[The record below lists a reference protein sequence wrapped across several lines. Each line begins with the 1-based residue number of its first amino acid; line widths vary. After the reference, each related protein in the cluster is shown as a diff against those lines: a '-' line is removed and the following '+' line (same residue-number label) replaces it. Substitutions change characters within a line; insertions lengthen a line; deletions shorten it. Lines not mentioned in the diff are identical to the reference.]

1 MSALSVVA
9 DWMNQA
15 ACSASDP
22 DLFFPDPGAPAVQ
35 IAEAKRICS
44 ACPVQQQCLR
54 DAMARGDTE
63 AICGGLTVE
72 ERHRLLHPDGGAP
85 RQMRRSPGKAS
96 ARQLAVQHGAH
107 LLVCLVQWGMT
118 VDQVAAE
125 LGSTP
130 SAVYR
135 AFRMLVPTRGG
146 VVRSNRPTVIEELLR
161 TSKERLKTMDRM
173 GWSHED
179 MAVVLKTS
187 QSVVSAS
194 LAVLKQRDAA
204 IERLAVEGQE
214 SAEVLRRLQDE
225 EIRVRRESGAGMTV
239 DDVIQVAGRQIRRMH
254 GQGITLRHV
263 ALELGMCR
271 ETVRKAYIQMTSN
284 ERGAKALTQ
293 DHMGEAA

>member
-1 MSALSVVA
+1 MSTLAVVA
-9 DWMNQA
+9 DWRNQA

-22 DLFFPDPGAPAVQ
+22 DLFFPEPGTPAAQ

-44 ACPVQQQCLR
+44 ACPVQQQCLK
-54 DAMARGDTE
+54 DAMARRDTE

-72 ERHRLLHPDGGAP
+72 ERLRLLQPDGGTA

-107 LLVCLVQWGMT
+107 LLVCLVQWRMT

-135 AFRMLVPTRGG
+135 AFLMLVPARDG
-146 VVRSNRPTVIEELLR
+146 VARSKRPTVIEELLR
-161 TSKERLKTMDRM
+161 TSKERLKTMDRL

-179 MAVVLKTS
+179 MAVVLGTS

-204 IERLAVEGQE
+204 IERLVGGGQGP
-214 SAEVLRRLQDE
+214 AEALRALQDE

-239 DDVIQVAGRQIRRMH
+239 DDVIQVAGKQIRRMH
-254 GQGITLRHV
+254 GEGATLRHV
-263 ALELGMCR
+263 ALELGICR
-271 ETVRKAYIQMTSN
+271 ETVRRAYIQMTSKGQ
-284 ERGAKALTQ
+284 GAKALTQ
-293 DHMGEAA
+293 DEMGEAA